1 MDYYEAAEYIMNI
14 PRFGVNADGR
24 NKSGNPNL
32 SYVMEKL
39 GNPHLSCRSIHV
51 AGTNGKGSTVQ
62 FIKNIL
68 CAKGRKVGCFISPHL
83 IKINE
88 RISVSEPV
96 LEKNEQKITSRDI
109 SDEDFLECFIKVKRA
124 VDDAVQEGGLYLSF
138 FEFVFAMAAVYFENK
153 AVDYAVYET
162 GLGGRLDATNILS
175 PVITAIT
182 SIGLEHTKYLGDTV
196 RQIAGE
202 KAGIIKQ
209 GIPVI
214 YNTGDIEADEVIKET
229 AELMSAEA
237 INVAKSEYIINDFT
251 DKTIDFSLYNSYY
264 KYDNIILNAGG
275 AAYQADNAATAIT
288 LCNRLFAGEGYID
301 REMLQFALLQFEW
314 PGRMERLHSNIV
326 LDGAHNV
333 DAILRFIESVK
344 MGFDDRNIKLLFA
357 VSGDKDYEP
366 MIELLCRELM
376 ISEVYVTSLDSDRG
390 ISAEYIAAL
399 FRHYLSRQSEP
410 AKYKVVSDDNI
421 RNTFMMGFESARASG
436 DILFCVGSLY
446 LIGSIKEIAME
457 VLDND

>member
-1 MDYYEAAEYIMNI
+1 MDYYEAAKYIMEI
-14 PRFGVNADGR
+14 PKFGVNIDGR

-32 SYVMEKL
+32 SYIMEKL
-39 GNPHLSCRSIHV
+39 GNPHFGSRTIHV
-51 AGTNGKGSTVQ
+51 AGTNGKNSTVQ

-68 CAKGRKVGCFISPHL
+68 CAKGYRVGCFISPHL
-83 IKINE
+83 MRINE
-88 RISVSEPV
+88 RISISESMTANGD
-96 LEKNEQKITSRDI
+96 KKIISRDI
-109 SDEDFLECFIKVKRA
+109 SDEDFLDCFEKVKKA
-124 VDDAVQEGGLYLSF
+124 VDDAVLDGRLHLSF
-138 FEFVFAMAAVYFENK
+138 FEFVFAMAAVYFENE
-153 AVDYAVYET
+153 AVDYVVYET
-162 GLGGRLDATNILS
+162 GLGGRLDATNILR

-196 RQIAGE
+196 GKIAGE
-202 KAGIIKQ
+202 KAGIIKP

-214 YNTGDIEADEVIKET
+214 YNTGDIEADEVIKEK
-229 AELMSAEA
+229 AETVSAEA

-251 DKTIDFSLYNSYY
+251 DKTIDFSLHNSYY

-275 AAYQADNAATAIT
+275 AAYQVDNAVTAIT
-288 LCNRLFAGEGYID
+288 LCNRLFAEQGYID
-301 REMLQFALLQFEW
+301 KEVLQFALSQFDW
-314 PGRMERLHSNIV
+314 PGRMERIHPDIV

-333 DAILRFIESVK
+333 DAIVRFIESVRMSFADK
-344 MGFDDRNIKLLFA
+344 KIKLLFA

-376 ISEVYVTSLDSDRG
+376 LSEVYVTSLDSDRG

-399 FRHYLSRQSEP
+399 FRHYLSRESEF
-410 AKYKVVSDDNI
+410 YKVVSDDNI
-421 RNTFMMGFESARASG
+421 RNTFMMGFESARNSG

-457 VLDND
+457 VFDND